1 MKRFRRQKKL
11 APGPNP
17 TGFEGL
23 KYYVRHF
30 DDKNPPPYFAGR
42 GDIISGIEDACME
55 SWSRHCNGQT
65 QNKPATRLIYG
76 APGAG
81 KTSTLLHLRDEWDKG
96 LYITRLP
103 DGSKRPGPAPMMLC
117 FTNDGQLHYAHHFC
131 KVLVNFVAP
140 KEGDG
145 MFALSTHKRRRF
157 GTFRFPW
164 LTSGGEH
171 EVVDEYQRQI
181 PGMEAVARVLTR
193 DKWKRPIVIGIDETQ
208 NLPGERNSVIGTL
221 LRELHDND
229 FNLPITV
236 VLAGLSDSK
245 IRASEMGLTRF
256 IEGSVRSLSCFNES
270 ELAEL
275 KAGFCRHYEIE
286 LGRCENQFDLFLEA
300 TDGWP
305 CHLQNGLR
313 AFAEIYIEA
322 GGDIKQVD
330 FVEVD
335 KRIKESRN
343 RYYHSRMSNEM
354 YTSGILLA
362 SLMQQ
367 LTGEQ
372 NALEVRDIIKST
384 IKPPSEQVSI
394 GEGLPDGM
402 SVMDYYEHLIHQG
415 ALQQYDDGVV
425 NCPIPSFRR
434 FLIELFAEYRR
445 TLHQR
450 DVIHYRELPLDEGG
464 IYLSSDDREQRLH

>member
-1 MKRFRRQKKL
+1 MHIIFARFWLISWHLKK
-11 APGPNP
+11 A
-17 TGFEGL
+17 TGCL
-23 KYYVRHF
+23 HY
-30 DDKNPPPYFAGR
+30 
-42 GDIISGIEDACME
+42 
-55 SWSRHCNGQT
+55 
-65 QNKPATRLIYG
+65 RLI
-76 APGAG
+76 
-81 KTSTLLHLRDEWDKG
+81 K
-96 LYITRLP
+96 
-103 DGSKRPGPAPMMLC
+103 DG
-117 FTNDGQLHYAHHFC
+117 
-131 KVLVNFVAP
+131 
-140 KEGDG
+140 
-145 MFALSTHKRRRF
+145 RF

-171 EVVDEYQRQI
+171 EVVDEHHRQI

-193 DKWKRPIVIGIDETQ
+193 DKWKRPMVIGIDETQ
-208 NLPGERNSVIGTL
+208 NLPDERNSVIGTL
-221 LRELHDND
+221 LRELHDNE

-305 CHLQNGLR
+305 CHLQNGLQ

-322 GGDIKQVD
+322 GGDIEQVD
-330 FVEVD
+330 FVDVD
-335 KRIKESRN
+335 KRSKESRN

-394 GEGLPDGM
+394 GEGLPNGM

-434 FLIELFAEYRR
+434 FLIELVAEYRR

-464 IYLSSDDREQRLH
+464 IYLSSGDREQRLH